1 MKQNPKNEALRENL
15 KAGKLA
21 REGFLGEDTR
31 QLEQIVADDAAM
43 LAGVDLSAQ
52 DVGDAMRALTRLGLE
67 GQGAEVE
74 SRDFRILVEE
84 YMGFMPCPF
93 RDGRRAA
100 KRNTRATLKASGET
114 MAWTDMGIH
123 LIQAHGFF
131 QGKGSP
137 YRLEP
142 LALAAFLQLVKA
154 E

>member
-84 YMGFMPCPF
+84 YMGFMPCPL

-100 KRNTRATLKASGET
+100 KRNTRATLKVSGET